1 MGDENMPLRWIRR
14 LVVPLSSTGIVF
26 GTVLF
31 CASLTPSL
39 LPRTFVMQGVL
50 CGFSFAIG
58 YLIGVLLKEV
68 YLYLGLPHLSRHDRR
83 GMRFVVTLAAIVAAV
98 GFLWQAATW
107 QNSIR
112 VLMELDPLDSG
123 HPFRTGA
130 IAIVVAALLIGITRF
145 FQLVRKLFAL
155 RSRRFLPRR
164 LANVVGI
171 FAAVALAWML
181 VNGLIFDIGLRF
193 ADSSLKQVD
202 SLIEP
207 DVPRPSDPMKTGSE
221 ASLMTW
227 ESLGRRGREFV
238 ATGPTANEISTF
250 TGRQAMEPIRVYA
263 GLNSAETPAA
273 RAKLAL
279 EELKRAGG
287 FQRKTLLVVVPTG
300 TGWIDPEALDTVEY
314 LHSGDIASVA
324 VQYSYLSS
332 WIALLTEPDYGVET
346 ARALFE
352 EIYGYWTTL
361 PKESRPKLYLHGLS
375 LGALNSQKSSDLYD
389 VLADP
394 FQGALWSGPPFSSPT
409 WRMATNGRLPG
420 TPQWLPKFRDSS
432 VIRFAD
438 QYQNAT
444 MPNVPWGPMRIVYL
458 QYASDPITF
467 FETSSPYRRPQ
478 WMIQPRGRDV
488 STSFR
493 WFPVVTSLQLA
504 LDVAAATT
512 APMGYGHVYAPEH
525 YIDAWMEVTAPE
537 GWNAEELQRLKMF
550 FKAKRGSTDPA

>member
-1 MGDENMPLRWIRR
+1 MVM
-14 LVVPLSSTGIVF
+14 PLSSTGIVV
-26 GTVLF
+26 GTVLL
-31 CASLTPSL
+31 CVSLTPSL
-39 LPRTFVMQGVL
+39 LPRTYVMQGVL

-58 YLIGVLLKEV
+58 YLIGVFLKDIAI
-68 YLYLGLPHLSRHDRR
+68 YLGLPQPSRHDKR
-83 GMRFVVTLAAIVAAV
+83 GILFVISLAAIVAAV

-112 VLMELDPLDSG
+112 ALMELEPLDSA
-123 HPFRTGA
+123 HRLKTGA
-130 IAIVVAALLIGITRF
+130 IAIGVSALLIGFGRL
-145 FQLVRKLFAL
+145 FQIIRRLFAL
-155 RSRRFLPRR
+155 RSRRFLPRP

-171 FAAVALAWML
+171 AAAAIIAVLL
-181 VNGLIFDIGLRF
+181 LNGLVVDVGLRF
-193 ADSSLKQVD
+193 MDSSLKQVD

-221 ASLMTW
+221 ASLMSW

-238 ATGPTANEISTF
+238 ATGPHSADISAF
-250 TGRQAMEPIRVYA
+250 TSRPAMEPIRVYA
-263 GLNSAETPAA
+263 GLNAGATPTE

-279 EELKRAGG
+279 EELKRTGG
-287 FQRKTLLVVVPTG
+287 FERETLLVVVPTG
-300 TGWIDPEALDTVEY
+300 TGWIDPEAIDTLEY
-314 LHSGDIASVA
+314 LHNGDVATVA

-352 EIYGYWTTL
+352 AIYGYWTTL
-361 PKESRPKLYLHGLS
+361 PKETRPKLYLHGLS

-409 WRMATNGRLPG
+409 WRMATSGRAPG
-420 TPQWLPKFRDSS
+420 SPYWLPEFRDSS

-438 QYQNAT
+438 QYTNAH
-444 MPNVPWGPMRIVYL
+444 MPDKPWGPMRIVYL
-458 QYASDPITF
+458 QYASDPVTF
-467 FETSSPYRRPQ
+467 FETAALYRRPE
-478 WMIQPRGRDV
+478 WMKQPRGRDV

-493 WFPVVTSLQLA
+493 WFPVVTELQLL

-525 YIDAWMEVTAPE
+525 YIDAWLEVTQPQ
-537 GWNAEELQRLKMF
+537 GWSVPDIQRLKSF
-550 FKAKRGSTDPA
+550 FKARRGSTDPV

>member
-1 MGDENMPLRWIRR
+1 MVI
-14 LVVPLSSTGIVF
+14 PLSSTGIVV
-26 GTVLF
+26 GTVLL

-58 YLIGVLLKEV
+58 YLIGVLLKDIV
-68 YLYLGLPHLSRHDRR
+68 VYLGLPQPSRHDKR
-83 GMRFVVTLAAIVAAV
+83 GILFVISLAAIVAAV

-112 VLMELDPLDSG
+112 VLMELEPLDSA
-123 HPFRTGA
+123 HRVKTGA
-130 IAIVVAALLIGITRF
+130 IAVGVSGLLIGFGRL
-145 FQLVRKLFAL
+145 FQIVRRLFAL
-155 RSRRFLPRR
+155 RTRRFLPRR

-171 FAAVALAWML
+171 GAAAVIAVLL
-181 VNGLIFDIGLRF
+181 LNGLIVDIGLRF
-193 ADSSLKQVD
+193 MDSSLKQVD
-202 SLIEP
+202 SLIQP
-207 DVPRPSDPMKTGSE
+207 DVPRPSEPLKTGSE
-221 ASLMTW
+221 ASLMSW

-238 ATGPTANEISTF
+238 ATGPKSADISAF
-250 TGRQAMEPIRVYA
+250 TGRTAMEPIRVYA
-263 GLNSAETPAA
+263 GLNSADTPAK
-273 RAKLAL
+273 RAQLAL
-279 EELKRAGG
+279 DELKRTGG
-287 FQRKTLLVVVPTG
+287 FERETLLVVVPTG
-300 TGWIDPEALDTVEY
+300 TGWIDPEAIDTVEY
-314 LHSGDIASVA
+314 LHNGNIASVS

-346 ARALFE
+346 GRALFE
-352 EIYGYWTTL
+352 AIYGYWTTL
-361 PKESRPKLYLHGLS
+361 PKDTRPKLYLHGLS

-409 WRMATNGRLPG
+409 WRMATNGRVPG
-420 TPQWLPKFRDSS
+420 TPQWLPTFRDSS

-438 QYQNAT
+438 QYTNAH
-444 MPNVPWGPMRIVYL
+444 MPDKNWGPMRIVYL

-467 FETSSPYRRPQ
+467 FEPAALYRRPE
-478 WMIQPRGRDV
+478 WMDQPRGRDV
-488 STSFR
+488 SSSFR
-493 WFPVVTSLQLA
+493 WFPVVTSLQLL

-525 YIDAWMEVTAPE
+525 YIDAWLEVTQPQ
-537 GWNAEELQRLKMF
+537 GWTAQDIQRLKMF

>member
-1 MGDENMPLRWIRR
+1 MRWIKR
-14 LVVPLSSTGIVF
+14 LVTPLSSTGIVF
-26 GTVLF
+26 GTVLL
-31 CASLTPSL
+31 CVSLTPSL

-58 YLIGVLLKEV
+58 YLIGILAKHVAI
-68 YLYLGLPHLSRHDRR
+68 YLGLPQPSRHDKR
-83 GMRFVVTLAAIVAAV
+83 GILFVVSLAALVAAI

-112 VLMELDPLDSG
+112 ALMELDPLDSA
-123 HPFRTGA
+123 HRIKTGA
-130 IAIVVAALLIGITRF
+130 IAVGVAGLLIGFGRL
-145 FQLVRKLFAL
+145 FQIVRRLFAL

-171 FAAVALAWML
+171 AAAGVIAVLL
-181 VNGLIFDIGLRF
+181 LNGLVVDIGLRF
-193 ADSSLKQVD
+193 LDSSLKQVD

-221 ASLMTW
+221 ASLMSW

-238 ATGPTANEISTF
+238 ATGPHSAEISAF
-250 TGRQAMEPIRVYA
+250 TGRPAMEPIRVYA
-263 GLNSAETPAA
+263 GLNSGQTPAE
-273 RAKLAL
+273 RAALAL
-279 EELKRAGG
+279 EELKRSGG
-287 FQRKTLLVVVPTG
+287 FARSTLLVVVPTG

-314 LHSGDIASVA
+314 LHSGDVASVA

-352 EIYGYWTTL
+352 AIYGYWTTL
-361 PKESRPKLYLHGLS
+361 PKETRPKLYLHGLS

-394 FQGALWSGPPFSSPT
+394 FEGALWSGPPFSSPT
-409 WRMATNGRLPG
+409 WRMATSGRVPG
-420 TPQWLPKFRDSS
+420 TPYWLPKFRDSS

-438 QYQNAT
+438 QYSSAQ
-444 MPNVPWGPMRIVYL
+444 MPDKPWGPMRIVYL
-458 QYASDPITF
+458 QYASDPVTF
-467 FETSSPYRRPQ
+467 FETSSVYRRPE
-478 WMIQPRGRDV
+478 WMQQPRGRDV
-488 STSFR
+488 SSSFH
-493 WFPVVTSLQLA
+493 WFPVVTSLQLL

-525 YIDAWMEVTAPE
+525 YIDAWLEVTQPQ
-537 GWNAEELQRLKMF
+537 GWSPTEIQRLKMF
-550 FKAKRGSTDPA
+550 FKARRGSMDPV

>member
-1 MGDENMPLRWIRR
+1 MPLRWIRR

-50 CGFSFAIG
+50 CGFSFAVG

-207 DVPRPSDPMKTGSE
+207 DVPRPSDPLKTGSE

-238 ATGPTANEISTF
+238 ATGPTASEISAF
-250 TGRQAMEPIRVYA
+250 THRQAMEPIRVYA

-467 FETSSPYRRPQ
+467 FETSSLYRRPQ
-478 WMIQPRGRDV
+478 WMNQPRGRDV

>member
-1 MGDENMPLRWIRR
+1 MPL
-14 LVVPLSSTGIVF
+14 STTGIVV
-26 GTVLF
+26 GTVLL

-58 YLIGVLLKEV
+58 YLIGVFLKDIAI
-68 YLYLGLPHLSRHDRR
+68 YLGLQQPSRHDKR
-83 GMRFVVTLAAIVAAV
+83 GILFVISLAAIVAAL

-112 VLMELDPLDSG
+112 VLMELDPLDSA
-123 HPFRTGA
+123 HRVKTGA
-130 IAIVVAALLIGITRF
+130 IAVGVSALLIAFGRL
-145 FQLVRKLFAL
+145 FQIVRRLFAL
-155 RSRRFLPRR
+155 RSRRFLPRP

-171 FAAVALAWML
+171 AAAVIIAVLL
-181 VNGLIFDIGLRF
+181 LNGLVVDVGLRF
-193 ADSSLKQVD
+193 MDSSLKQVD

-207 DVPRPSDPMKTGSE
+207 DVPRPSDPMKTGSS

-238 ATGPTANEISTF
+238 ATGPHSAEISAF
-250 TGRQAMEPIRVYA
+250 TSRPAMEPIRVYA
-263 GLNSAETPAA
+263 GLNAGATPAD

-279 EELKRAGG
+279 EELKRTGG
-287 FQRKTLLVVVPTG
+287 FERETLVVIAPTG
-300 TGWIDPEALDTVEY
+300 TGWIDPEAIDTLEY
-314 LHSGDIASVA
+314 LHNGDVATVA

-352 EIYGYWTTL
+352 AIYGYWTTL
-361 PKESRPKLYLHGLS
+361 PKDTRPKLYLHGLS

-409 WRMATNGRLPG
+409 WRMATSGRTEGSPY
-420 TPQWLPKFRDSS
+420 WLPKFRDSS

-438 QYQNAT
+438 QYTNAH
-444 MPNVPWGPMRIVYL
+444 MPEKPWGPMRIVYL

-467 FETSSPYRRPQ
+467 FETAALYRRPE
-478 WMIQPRGRDV
+478 WMKQPRGRDV
-488 STSFR
+488 SSSFR
-493 WFPVVTSLQLA
+493 WFPVVTELQLL

-525 YIDAWMEVTAPE
+525 YIDAWLEVTQPQ
-537 GWNAEELQRLKMF
+537 GWPPAEIQRLKMF
-550 FKAKRGSTDPA
+550 FKAKRGSTDPV

>member
-1 MGDENMPLRWIRR
+1 MPLRWIRR

-83 GMRFVVTLAAIVAAV
+83 GMRFLVTLAAIVAAV

-207 DVPRPSDPMKTGSE
+207 DVPRPSDPLKTGSE

-238 ATGPTANEISTF
+238 ATGPTASEISAF
-250 TGRQAMEPIRVYA
+250 THRQAMEPIRVYA

-467 FETSSPYRRPQ
+467 FETSSLYRRPQ
-478 WMIQPRGRDV
+478 WMNQPRGRDV

>member
-1 MGDENMPLRWIRR
+1 MPLRWIRR

-207 DVPRPSDPMKTGSE
+207 DVPRPSDPMKTGSG

-238 ATGPTANEISTF
+238 ATGPTASEISTF
-250 TGRQAMEPIRVYA
+250 THRQAMEPIRVYA

-467 FETSSPYRRPQ
+467 FETSSLYRRPQ
-478 WMIQPRGRDV
+478 WMNQPRGRDV

>member
-1 MGDENMPLRWIRR
+1 MPLRWIRR

-238 ATGPTANEISTF
+238 ATGPTASEISAF
-250 TGRQAMEPIRVYA
+250 THRQAMEPIRVYA

-467 FETSSPYRRPQ
+467 FETSSLYRRPQ
-478 WMIQPRGRDV
+478 WMNQPRGRDV

>member
-1 MGDENMPLRWIRR
+1 MPLRWIRR
-14 LVVPLSSTGIVF
+14 LVVQLSSTGIVF

-98 GFLWQAATW
+98 GFLWQAGTW

-207 DVPRPSDPMKTGSE
+207 DVPRPSDPLKTGSE

-238 ATGPTANEISTF
+238 ATGPTASEISTF

-467 FETSSPYRRPQ
+467 FETSSLYRRPQ
-478 WMIQPRGRDV
+478 WMNQPRGRDV

>member
-1 MGDENMPLRWIRR
+1 MRWIRR
-14 LVVPLSSTGIVF
+14 LVMPLSSTGIVV
-26 GTVLF
+26 GTVLL

-58 YLIGVLLKEV
+58 YLIGVFLKDIAI
-68 YLYLGLPHLSRHDRR
+68 YLGLPQPSRHDKR
-83 GMRFVVTLAAIVAAV
+83 GVLFVVSLAAIVAAV

-112 VLMELDPLDSG
+112 ALMELEPLDSA
-123 HPFRTGA
+123 HRVKTGA
-130 IAIVVAALLIGITRF
+130 IAIGVSALLIGFGRL
-145 FQLVRKLFAL
+145 FQIVRRLFAL
-155 RSRRFLPRR
+155 RSRRFLPRP

-171 FAAVALAWML
+171 AAAAVIAVLL
-181 VNGLIFDIGLRF
+181 LNGLVVDVGLRF
-193 ADSSLKQVD
+193 MDSSLKQVD

-221 ASLMTW
+221 ASLMSW
-227 ESLGRRGREFV
+227 ESLGRRGREFI
-238 ATGPTANEISTF
+238 ATGPHSAEISAF
-250 TGRQAMEPIRVYA
+250 TNRPAMEPIRVYA
-263 GLNSAETPAA
+263 GLNAGATPAE

-279 EELKRAGG
+279 EELKRTGG
-287 FQRKTLLVVVPTG
+287 FERETLVVVAPTG
-300 TGWIDPEALDTVEY
+300 TGWIDPEAIDTLEY
-314 LHSGDIASVA
+314 LHNGDVATVA

-352 EIYGYWTTL
+352 AIYGYWTTL
-361 PKESRPKLYLHGLS
+361 PKDTRPKLYLHGLS

-409 WRMATNGRLPG
+409 WRMATSGRASGSPY
-420 TPQWLPKFRDSS
+420 WLPKFRDSS

-438 QYQNAT
+438 QYTNAH
-444 MPNVPWGPMRIVYL
+444 MPDKPWGPMRIVYL

-467 FETSSPYRRPQ
+467 FETAALYRRPE
-478 WMIQPRGRDV
+478 WMKQPRGRDV

-493 WFPVVTSLQLA
+493 WFPVVTELQLL

-525 YIDAWMEVTAPE
+525 YIDAWLEVTQPQGWSAPDI
-537 GWNAEELQRLKMF
+537 QRLKMF
-550 FKAKRGSTDPA
+550 FKAKRGSTDPV

>member
-1 MGDENMPLRWIRR
+1 M
-14 LVVPLSSTGIVF
+14 PLSSTGIVV
-26 GTVLF
+26 GTVLL
-31 CASLTPSL
+31 CVSLTPSL
-39 LPRTFVMQGVL
+39 LPRTYVMQGVL

-58 YLIGVLLKEV
+58 YLIGVFLKDIAI
-68 YLYLGLPHLSRHDRR
+68 YLGLPQPSRHDKR
-83 GMRFVVTLAAIVAAV
+83 GILFVISLAAIVAAA

-112 VLMELDPLDSG
+112 ALMELEPLDSA
-123 HPFRTGA
+123 HRLKTGA
-130 IAIVVAALLIGITRF
+130 IAIGVSALLIGFGRL
-145 FQLVRKLFAL
+145 FQIIRRLFAL
-155 RSRRFLPRR
+155 RSRRFLPRP

-171 FAAVALAWML
+171 AAAAVIAVLL
-181 VNGLIFDIGLRF
+181 LNGLVVDVGLRF
-193 ADSSLKQVD
+193 MDSSLKQVD

-221 ASLMTW
+221 ASLMSW

-238 ATGPTANEISTF
+238 ATGRHSADISAF
-250 TGRQAMEPIRVYA
+250 TSRPAMEPIRVYA
-263 GLNSAETPAA
+263 GLNAGATPTE

-279 EELKRAGG
+279 EELKRTGG
-287 FQRKTLLVVVPTG
+287 FERETLLVVVPTG
-300 TGWIDPEALDTVEY
+300 TGWIDPEAIDTLEY
-314 LHSGDIASVA
+314 LHNGDVATVA

-352 EIYGYWTTL
+352 AIYGYWTTL
-361 PKESRPKLYLHGLS
+361 PKETRPKLYLHGLS

-409 WRMATNGRLPG
+409 WRMATSGRASGSPY
-420 TPQWLPKFRDSS
+420 WLPEFRDSS

-438 QYQNAT
+438 QYTNAH
-444 MPNVPWGPMRIVYL
+444 MQDKPWGPMRIVYL
-458 QYASDPITF
+458 QYASDPVTF
-467 FETSSPYRRPQ
+467 FETAALYRRPE
-478 WMIQPRGRDV
+478 WMKQPRGRDV

-493 WFPVVTSLQLA
+493 WFPVVTELQLL

-525 YIDAWMEVTAPE
+525 YIDAWLEVTQPQ
-537 GWNAEELQRLKMF
+537 GWNAPDIQRLKSF
-550 FKAKRGSTDPA
+550 FKARRGSTDPV

>member
-1 MGDENMPLRWIRR
+1 M
-14 LVVPLSSTGIVF
+14 PLSSTGIVV
-26 GTVLF
+26 GTVLL

-58 YLIGVLLKEV
+58 YLIGVFLKDIAI
-68 YLYLGLPHLSRHDRR
+68 YLGLPQPSRHDKR
-83 GMRFVVTLAAIVAAV
+83 GILFVISLAAIVAAL

-112 VLMELDPLDSG
+112 VLMELDPLDSA
-123 HPFRTGA
+123 HRVKTGA
-130 IAIVVAALLIGITRF
+130 IAVGVSALLIAFGRL
-145 FQLVRKLFAL
+145 FQIVRRLFAL
-155 RSRRFLPRR
+155 RSRRFLPRP

-171 FAAVALAWML
+171 AAAVIIAVLL
-181 VNGLIFDIGLRF
+181 LNGLVVDVGLRF
-193 ADSSLKQVD
+193 MDSSLKQVD

-221 ASLMTW
+221 ASLMSW

-238 ATGPTANEISTF
+238 ATGPHSADISAF
-250 TGRQAMEPIRVYA
+250 TNRAAMEPIRVYA
-263 GLNSAETPAA
+263 GLNAGATPAE

-279 EELKRAGG
+279 EELKRTGG
-287 FQRKTLLVVVPTG
+287 FERDTLVVIAPTG
-300 TGWIDPEALDTVEY
+300 TGWIDPEAIDTLEY
-314 LHSGDIASVA
+314 LHNGDVATVA

-352 EIYGYWTTL
+352 AIYGYWTTL
-361 PKESRPKLYLHGLS
+361 PKDNRPKLYLHGLS

-409 WRMATNGRLPG
+409 WRMATSGRTEGSPY
-420 TPQWLPKFRDSS
+420 WLPKFRDSS

-438 QYQNAT
+438 QYTNAH
-444 MPNVPWGPMRIVYL
+444 MPDKPWGPMRIVYL

-467 FETSSPYRRPQ
+467 FETAALYRRPE
-478 WMIQPRGRDV
+478 WMKQPRGRDV

-493 WFPVVTSLQLA
+493 WFPVVTELQLL

-525 YIDAWMEVTAPE
+525 YIDAWLEVTQPQ
-537 GWNAEELQRLKMF
+537 GWTPAEIQRLKMF
-550 FKAKRGSTDPA
+550 FKAKRGSTDPV

>member
-1 MGDENMPLRWIRR
+1 MRWIRR
-14 LVVPLSSTGIVF
+14 LIVPLSSIGIAF

-68 YLYLGLPHLSRHDRR
+68 YLYLGLPLLSRHDRR
-83 GMRFVVTLAAIVAAV
+83 GMLFVVSLAAIVAAV

-112 VLMELDPLDSG
+112 VLMEMDPLDSG
-123 HPFRTGA
+123 HPLRTGA
-130 IAIVVAALLIGITRF
+130 IAVVVAALLIGLARF
-145 FQLVRKLFAL
+145 FQLVRRLFAL
-155 RSRRFLPRR
+155 RSGRFLPRR

-207 DVPRPSDPMKTGSE
+207 DVPRPSNPLKTGSE
-221 ASLMTW
+221 DSLMTW

-238 ATGPTANEISTF
+238 ATGPSQSDIAGF
-250 TGRQAMEPIRVYA
+250 TGRQAKEPIRVYA

-279 EELKRAGG
+279 EELKRDGG
-287 FQRKTLLVVVPTG
+287 FERKTLIVIVPTG
-300 TGWIDPEALDTVEY
+300 TGWIDPEAIDTVEY
-314 LHSGDIASVA
+314 LHGGDIASVA

-361 PKESRPKLYLHGLS
+361 PKETRPKLYLHGLS

-409 WRMATNGRLPG
+409 WRMATNGRVPG

-444 MPNVPWGPMRIVYL
+444 MTNVPWGPMRIVYL

-467 FETSSPYRRPQ
+467 FETTAVYRRPQ
-478 WMIQPRGRDV
+478 WMEQPRGRDV
-488 STSFR
+488 SSSFR
-493 WFPVVTSLQLA
+493 WFPVVTSLQLL

-525 YIDAWMEVTAPE
+525 YIDAWLEVTQPQSWTPDE
-537 GWNAEELQRLKMF
+537 IQRLKMF

>member
-1 MGDENMPLRWIRR
+1 MRWISR
-14 LVVPLSSTGIVF
+14 LVIPLSSTGIVF
-26 GTVLF
+26 GTVLL

-39 LPRTFVMQGVL
+39 LPRTYVMQGVL

-58 YLIGVLLKEV
+58 YLIGVFLKDV
-68 YLYLGLPHLSRHDRR
+68 AIYLGLRQPSRHNKR
-83 GMRFVVTLAAIVAAV
+83 GVLFVVSLAAIVAAV

-112 VLMELDPLDSG
+112 VLMELDPLDSA
-123 HPFRTGA
+123 HRFKTGA
-130 IAIVVAALLIGITRF
+130 IAIGVSALLIGFGRL
-145 FQLVRKLFAL
+145 FQIVRRLFAL
-155 RSRRFLPRR
+155 RSRRFLPRP

-171 FAAVALAWML
+171 AAAAVIAVLL
-181 VNGLIFDIGLRF
+181 LNGLVVDVGLRF
-193 ADSSLKQVD
+193 MDSSLKQVD

-207 DVPRPSDPMKTGSE
+207 DVPRPSDPSKTGSE
-221 ASLMTW
+221 ASLMPW

-238 ATGPTANEISTF
+238 ATGPHSADISAF
-250 TGRQAMEPIRVYA
+250 TQRPAMEPIRVYA
-263 GLNSAETPAA
+263 GLNAGATPAE

-279 EELKRAGG
+279 EELKRTGG
-287 FQRKTLLVVVPTG
+287 FERGTLLVVVPTG
-300 TGWIDPEALDTVEY
+300 TGWIDPEAIDTLEY
-314 LHSGDIASVA
+314 LHNGDLASVA

-352 EIYGYWTTL
+352 AIYGYWTTL
-361 PKESRPKLYLHGLS
+361 PKETRPKLYLHGLS

-409 WRMATNGRLPG
+409 WRMATTGRNEGSPY
-420 TPQWLPKFRDSS
+420 WLPTFRDSS

-438 QYQNAT
+438 QYTNAHR
-444 MPNVPWGPMRIVYL
+444 PDKPWGPMRIVYL

-467 FETSSPYRRPQ
+467 FETAALYRRPE
-478 WMIQPRGRDV
+478 WMQQPRGRDV

-493 WFPVVTSLQLA
+493 WFPVVTELQLL

-525 YIDAWMEVTAPE
+525 YIDAWLEVTQPQ
-537 GWNAEELQRLKMF
+537 GWTPDSIQRLKMF

>member
-1 MGDENMPLRWIRR
+1 M
-14 LVVPLSSTGIVF
+14 PLSSTGIVV
-26 GTVLF
+26 GTVLL

-58 YLIGVLLKEV
+58 YLIGVFLKDIAI
-68 YLYLGLPHLSRHDRR
+68 YLGLPQPSRHDKR
-83 GMRFVVTLAAIVAAV
+83 GILFVISLAAIVAAL

-112 VLMELDPLDSG
+112 VLMELDPLDSA
-123 HPFRTGA
+123 HRIKTGA
-130 IAIVVAALLIGITRF
+130 IAVGVSALLIAFGRL
-145 FQLVRKLFAL
+145 FQIVRRLFAL
-155 RSRRFLPRR
+155 RSRRFLPRP

-171 FAAVALAWML
+171 AAAVIIAVLL
-181 VNGLIFDIGLRF
+181 LNGLVVDVGLRF
-193 ADSSLKQVD
+193 MDSSLKQVD

-207 DVPRPSDPMKTGSE
+207 DVPRPSDPMKTGSS

-238 ATGPTANEISTF
+238 ATGPHSTEITAF
-250 TGRQAMEPIRVYA
+250 TSRPAMEPIRVYA
-263 GLNSAETPAA
+263 GLNAGATPAE

-279 EELKRAGG
+279 EELKRTGG
-287 FQRKTLLVVVPTG
+287 FERETLVVIAPTG
-300 TGWIDPEALDTVEY
+300 TGWIDPEAIDTLEY
-314 LHSGDIASVA
+314 LHNGDVATVA

-352 EIYGYWTTL
+352 AIYGYWTTL
-361 PKESRPKLYLHGLS
+361 PKDTRPKLYLHGLS

-409 WRMATNGRLPG
+409 WRMATSGRTEGSPY
-420 TPQWLPKFRDSS
+420 WLPKFRDSS

-438 QYQNAT
+438 QYTNAH
-444 MPNVPWGPMRIVYL
+444 MADKPWGPMRIVYL

-467 FETSSPYRRPQ
+467 FETAALYRRPE
-478 WMIQPRGRDV
+478 WMKQPRGRDV
-488 STSFR
+488 SSSFR
-493 WFPVVTSLQLA
+493 WFPVVTELQLF

-525 YIDAWMEVTAPE
+525 YIDAWLEVTQPH
-537 GWNAEELQRLKMF
+537 GWTPAEIQRLKMF
-550 FKAKRGSTDPA
+550 FKAKRGSTDPV

>member
-1 MGDENMPLRWIRR
+1 MRWISR
-14 LVVPLSSTGIVF
+14 LVMPLSSTGIVV
-26 GTVLF
+26 GTVLL

-39 LPRTFVMQGVL
+39 LPRTYVMQGVL

-58 YLIGVLLKEV
+58 YLIGVFLKDV
-68 YLYLGLPHLSRHDRR
+68 AIYLGLPQPSRHDKR
-83 GMRFVVTLAAIVAAV
+83 GVLFVVSLAAVVAAV

-112 VLMELDPLDSG
+112 VLMELDPLDSA
-123 HPFRTGA
+123 HRFKTGA
-130 IAIVVAALLIGITRF
+130 IAIAVSALLIGFGRL
-145 FQLVRKLFAL
+145 FQIVRRLFSL
-155 RSRRFLPRR
+155 RSRRFLPRP

-171 FAAVALAWML
+171 AAAAVIAVFLL
-181 VNGLIFDIGLRF
+181 NGLIVDVGLRLM
-193 ADSSLKQVD
+193 DSSLKQVD

-207 DVPRPSDPMKTGSE
+207 DVPRPSDPMKTGSD
-221 ASLMTW
+221 ASLMSW

-238 ATGPTANEISTF
+238 ATGPHNTEISAF
-250 TGRQAMEPIRVYA
+250 TGRPSMEPIRVYA
-263 GLNSAETPAA
+263 GLNSGQTPAE

-279 EELKRAGG
+279 EELKRTGG
-287 FQRKTLLVVVPTG
+287 FERATMLVVVPTG
-300 TGWIDPEALDTVEY
+300 TGWIDPEAIDTLEY
-314 LHSGDIASVA
+314 LHNGDVATVA

-332 WIALLTEPDYGVET
+332 WIALMTEPDYGVET

-352 EIYGYWTTL
+352 TIYGYWTTL
-361 PKESRPKLYLHGLS
+361 PKETRPKLYLHGLS

-409 WRMATNGRLPG
+409 WRMATSGRNEGSPY
-420 TPQWLPKFRDSS
+420 WLPTFRDSS

-438 QYQNAT
+438 QYTNAH
-444 MPNVPWGPMRIVYL
+444 MPDKPWGPMRIVYL
-458 QYASDPITF
+458 QYASDPVTF
-467 FETSSPYRRPQ
+467 FEAASLYRRPQ
-478 WMIQPRGRDV
+478 WMAQPRGRDI
-488 STSFR
+488 STSFH
-493 WFPVVTSLQLA
+493 WFPVVTSLQLL

-525 YIDAWMEVTAPE
+525 YIDAWLEVTQPQGWTPE
-537 GWNAEELQRLKMF
+537 DIQRLKMV

>member
-1 MGDENMPLRWIRR
+1 MPLRWIRR

-238 ATGPTANEISTF
+238 ATGPTASEISAF
-250 TGRQAMEPIRVYA
+250 THRQAMEPIRVYA

-467 FETSSPYRRPQ
+467 FETSSLYRRPQ
-478 WMIQPRGRDV
+478 WMNQPRGRDV

-537 GWNAEELQRLKMF
+537 GWSAEELQRLKMF

>member
-1 MGDENMPLRWIRR
+1 MVM
-14 LVVPLSSTGIVF
+14 PLSSTGIVV
-26 GTVLF
+26 GTVLL
-31 CASLTPSL
+31 CVSLTPSL

-58 YLIGVLLKEV
+58 YLIGVFLKDIAI
-68 YLYLGLPHLSRHDRR
+68 YLGLPQPSRHDKR
-83 GMRFVVTLAAIVAAV
+83 GILFVVSLAAIIAAV

-112 VLMELDPLDSG
+112 VLMELDPLDSA
-123 HPFRTGA
+123 HRIKTGT
-130 IAIVVAALLIGITRF
+130 IAVGVSALLICFGRL
-145 FQLVRKLFAL
+145 FQIVRRLFAL
-155 RSRRFLPRR
+155 RSRRFLPRP

-171 FAAVALAWML
+171 AAAAVIAVLL
-181 VNGLIFDIGLRF
+181 LNGLVVDVGLRF
-193 ADSSLKQVD
+193 MDSSLKQVD

-207 DVPRPSDPMKTGSE
+207 DVPRPSDPMKTGSS
-221 ASLMTW
+221 ASLMSW

-238 ATGPTANEISTF
+238 ATGPHSAEISAF
-250 TGRQAMEPIRVYA
+250 TNRPAMEPIRVYA
-263 GLNSAETPAA
+263 GLNAGATPAE

-279 EELKRAGG
+279 EELKRTGG
-287 FQRKTLLVVVPTG
+287 FERDTLVVIAPTG
-300 TGWIDPEALDTVEY
+300 TGWIDPEAIDTLEY
-314 LHSGDIASVA
+314 LHNGDVATVA

-352 EIYGYWTTL
+352 AIYGYWTTL
-361 PKESRPKLYLHGLS
+361 PKDTRPKLYLHGLS

-409 WRMATNGRLPG
+409 WRMATSGRAFGSPY
-420 TPQWLPKFRDSS
+420 WLPKFRDSS

-438 QYQNAT
+438 QYTNAH
-444 MPNVPWGPMRIVYL
+444 MPDKPWGPMRIVYL

-467 FETSSPYRRPQ
+467 FEAAALYRRPE
-478 WMIQPRGRDV
+478 WMKQPRGRDV

-493 WFPVVTSLQLA
+493 WFPVVTELQLL

-525 YIDAWMEVTAPE
+525 YIDAWLEVTQPQ
-537 GWNAEELQRLKMF
+537 GWTPAEIQRLKMF
-550 FKAKRGSTDPA
+550 FKAKRGSTDPV

>member
-1 MGDENMPLRWIRR
+1 MVM
-14 LVVPLSSTGIVF
+14 PLSSTGIVV
-26 GTVLF
+26 GTVLL

-58 YLIGVLLKEV
+58 YLIGVFLKDIAI
-68 YLYLGLPHLSRHDRR
+68 YLGLPQPSRHDKR
-83 GMRFVVTLAAIVAAV
+83 GILFVISLAAIVAAL

-112 VLMELDPLDSG
+112 VLMELDPLDSA
-123 HPFRTGA
+123 HRVKTGA
-130 IAIVVAALLIGITRF
+130 IAVGVSALLIAFGRL
-145 FQLVRKLFAL
+145 FQIVRRLFAL
-155 RSRRFLPRR
+155 RSRRFLPRP

-171 FAAVALAWML
+171 AAAVIIAVLL
-181 VNGLIFDIGLRF
+181 LNGLVVDVGLRF
-193 ADSSLKQVD
+193 MDSSLKQVD

-221 ASLMTW
+221 ASLMSW

-238 ATGPTANEISTF
+238 ATGPHSADISAF
-250 TGRQAMEPIRVYA
+250 TNRAAMEPIRVYA
-263 GLNSAETPAA
+263 GLNAGATPAE

-279 EELKRAGG
+279 EELKRTGG
-287 FQRKTLLVVVPTG
+287 FERDTLVVIAPTG
-300 TGWIDPEALDTVEY
+300 TGWIDPEAIDTLEY
-314 LHSGDIASVA
+314 LHNGDVATVA

-352 EIYGYWTTL
+352 AIYGYWTTL
-361 PKESRPKLYLHGLS
+361 PKDNRPKLYLHGLS

-409 WRMATNGRLPG
+409 WRMATSGRTEGSPY
-420 TPQWLPKFRDSS
+420 WLPKFRDSS

-438 QYQNAT
+438 QYTNAH
-444 MPNVPWGPMRIVYL
+444 MPDKPWGPMRIVYL

-467 FETSSPYRRPQ
+467 FETAALYRRPE
-478 WMIQPRGRDV
+478 WMKQPRGRDV

-493 WFPVVTSLQLA
+493 WFPVVTELQLL

-525 YIDAWMEVTAPE
+525 YIDAWLEVTQPQ
-537 GWNAEELQRLKMF
+537 GWTPAEIQRLKMF
-550 FKAKRGSTDPA
+550 FKAKRGSTDPV

>member
-1 MGDENMPLRWIRR
+1 MRWISR
-14 LVVPLSSTGIVF
+14 LVMPLSSTGIVV
-26 GTVLF
+26 GTVLL
-31 CASLTPSL
+31 CVSLTPSL

-58 YLIGVLLKEV
+58 YLIGVFLKDIAI
-68 YLYLGLPHLSRHDRR
+68 YLGLPQPSRHDKR
-83 GMRFVVTLAAIVAAV
+83 GVLFVVSLAAIVAAV

-112 VLMELDPLDSG
+112 VLMELDPLDSA
-123 HPFRTGA
+123 HRIKTGA
-130 IAIVVAALLIGITRF
+130 IAVGVSALLIGIGRL
-145 FQLVRKLFAL
+145 FQIVRRLFAL
-155 RSRRFLPRR
+155 RSRRFLPRP

-171 FAAVALAWML
+171 AAAVIIAVLL
-181 VNGLIFDIGLRF
+181 LNGLVVDVGVRF
-193 ADSSLKQVD
+193 MDSSLKQVD

-221 ASLMTW
+221 ASLMSW

-238 ATGPTANEISTF
+238 ATGPHSAEISVLTN
-250 TGRQAMEPIRVYA
+250 RPAMEPIRVYA
-263 GLNSAETPAA
+263 GLNAGATPAD

-279 EELKRAGG
+279 EELKRTGG
-287 FQRKTLLVVVPTG
+287 FKRETLVVVAPTG
-300 TGWIDPEALDTVEY
+300 TGWIDPEAIDTLEY
-314 LHSGDIASVA
+314 LHNGDVATVA

-332 WIALLTEPDYGVET
+332 WISLLTEPDYGVET

-352 EIYGYWTTL
+352 AVYGYWTTL
-361 PKESRPKLYLHGLS
+361 PKDTRPKLYLHGLS

-409 WRMATNGRLPG
+409 WRMATSGRASGSPY
-420 TPQWLPKFRDSS
+420 WLPKFRDSS

-438 QYQNAT
+438 QYTNAH
-444 MPNVPWGPMRIVYL
+444 MPDKPWGPMRIVYL
-458 QYASDPITF
+458 QYASDPVTF
-467 FETSSPYRRPQ
+467 FEAAALYRRPE
-478 WMIQPRGRDV
+478 WMKQPRGRDV

-493 WFPVVTSLQLA
+493 WFPVVTELQLL

-525 YIDAWMEVTAPE
+525 YIDAWLEVTQPQ
-537 GWNAEELQRLKMF
+537 GWTPAEIQRLKMF
-550 FKAKRGSTDPA
+550 FKAKRGSTDPV

>member
-1 MGDENMPLRWIRR
+1 LRWIRR
-14 LVVPLSSTGIVF
+14 FIGPLSSTGIVF
-26 GTVLF
+26 GTLLF

-39 LPRTFVMQGVL
+39 LPRSFVMQGVL

-58 YLIGVLLKEV
+58 YLIGVVVKEV
-68 YLYLGLPHLSRHDRR
+68 YLYLELPHLSRHDRR
-83 GMRFVVTLAAIVAAV
+83 GVRFVLSLAAAIAAV

-112 VLMELDPLDSG
+112 ILMEMSPLDSS

-130 IAIVVAALLIGITRF
+130 IAIAVAAILIGFGRL
-145 FQLVRKLFAL
+145 FQLVRRLLAL

-164 LANVVGI
+164 LANVVSAV
-171 FAAVALAWML
+171 AAIALAWMAL
-181 VNGLIFDIGLRF
+181 NGLIFDIGLRF

-207 DVPRPSDPMKTGSE
+207 DVPQPTDQLKTGSDT
-221 ASLMTW
+221 SLMTW
-227 ESLGRRGREFV
+227 QSLGRRGREFV
-238 ATGPTANEISTF
+238 ATGPTAQQISSF
-250 TGRQAMEPIRVYA
+250 TGKAALEPIRVYA
-263 GLNSAETPAA
+263 GLNSADTPAA

-279 EELKRAGG
+279 EELKRTGG
-287 FQRKTLLVVVPTG
+287 FERHALLVVVPTG

-314 LHSGDIASVA
+314 LHNGDIASVS

-361 PKESRPKLYLHGLS
+361 PKETRPKLYLHGLS
-375 LGALNSQKSSDLYD
+375 LGALNSQKSSDLFD

-394 FQGALWSGPPFSSPT
+394 FQGALWSGPPFASPT
-409 WRMATNGRLPG
+409 WRMATNGRVPG
-420 TPQWLPKFRDSS
+420 TPEWLPKFRDSS

-438 QYQNAT
+438 QYQTAT
-444 MPNVPWGPMRIVYL
+444 MPNVAWGPMRIVYL

-467 FETSSPYRRPQ
+467 FQTSSVYRRPE
-478 WMIQPRGRDV
+478 WMNQPRGRDV
-488 STSFR
+488 SSSFR
-493 WFPVVTSLQLA
+493 WFPLVTFLQLT

-537 GWNAEELQRLKMF
+537 GWSADDLQRLKVF
-550 FKAKRGSTDPA
+550 FKARRGSLDEA